1 MDHREGTYRHL
12 STRLLSRRTLLKGA
26 GAIFGAGMGAAILDA
41 SSPAPLA
48 ASPASGKKEKLLFR
62 LGHEGTEQW
71 QAHQLVKRFAEN
83 VAKATDGQMEI
94 QIFPNGQIGKS
105 RDLAEGMQFGTIDM
119 AVVGGDAN
127 VFFPDFDVLTAPF
140 LFRDRTHFKKVMAS
154 PIAERLRKGWEDK
167 GMKYLCIVDIGI
179 RHVTNNKRPVNTVAD
194 LKGLKMRVVPSPVFL
209 ETFKAL
215 GATTVPIPFADL
227 YVALQQNVVDGEENP
242 TTTVRVMKYYEVQKY
257 MSLTAHMFSTSP
269 VLMSLNRWQG
279 LSPDIQ
285 KVLME
290 SVAEAEKWEHE
301 FMLTDEDRS
310 LEFLKTEGKMIV
322 NTPTDLQSFVEA
334 TKTVAQKM
342 RGNIP
347 ALAEQIRALR

>member
-1 MDHREGTYRHL
+1 MDSNEVAYRQL
-12 STRLLSRRTLLKGA
+12 SPRRLSRREVLKGA
-26 GAIFGAGMGAAILDA
+26 GALLGTGLGAATLGA
-41 SSPAPLA
+41 QSRAAQAATPAP
-48 ASPASGKKEKLLFR
+48 GKKEKLTFR

-71 QAHQLVKRFAEN
+71 QGHQLVKRFAEN
-83 VAKATDGQMEI
+83 AAKATDGQVEI

-119 AVVGGDAN
+119 AVVGGDAM
-127 VFFPDFDVLTAPF
+127 VFYPDFDVLTAPF

-154 PIAERLRKGWEDK
+154 PIGERLRKGWEDK
-167 GMKYLCIVDIGI
+167 GLKYLCIVDIGI

-194 LKGLKMRVVPSPVFL
+194 LKGLKMRVVPSAVFL

-227 YVALQQNVVDGEENP
+227 YMSLQQNVVDGEENP

-269 VLMSLNRWQG
+269 VLMSLKRWQG
-279 LSPDIQ
+279 LSADVQ
-285 KVLME
+285 KVLMDAA
-290 SVAEAEKWEHE
+290 AEAEKWEHE
-301 FMLTDEDRS
+301 FMLTDEDKS

-334 TKTVAQKM
+334 TKFVTQKM
-342 RGNIP
+342 KGNIP
-347 ALAEQIRALR
+347 ALAEQIRAVR